1 MIKHVKRLIKR
12 LIQNLP
18 YIRRLRAEN
27 ETLRSEL
34 AKMRFK
40 PGHFYSPVPSIDEVK
55 NDADRIFF
63 DSVDSLAAIDLN
75 ETGQLKTLHALKQFY
90 TEIPFEAERSDRYR
104 YWFKNDFYSYA
115 DGVTLFC
122 MMRYLH
128 PQRIIEVGSG
138 FSSALMLDVNDQFF
152 NGQIK
157 FDFIDPFPQR
167 LERLLKLNDRTNHKI
182 YATRVQDVPISTF
195 DSLSERD
202 ILFIDSSH
210 VSRVGSDV
218 NWLLFEV
225 LPRLKSGVY
234 VHFHDIFYP
243 FEYPKSWVYRGVAWN
258 EAYFLRA
265 FLQYNT
271 AFKIEFF
278 VSYLLKRHHY
288 ALLDAIPLALKS
300 ETLEMAFDDAP
311 GANIWLRKQCA
322 SSTDGCTPGM

>member
-1 MIKHVKRLIKR
+1 MIKFFKKLV
-12 LIQNLP
+12 QNLP

-27 ETLRSEL
+27 DTLRSEL
-34 AKMRFK
+34 ARMRWK

-63 DSVDSLAAIDLN
+63 DSGDSLGAIDLN
-75 ETGQLKTLHALKQFY
+75 ETGQLNTLHAFKQFY
-90 TEIPFEAERSDRYR
+90 KEIPFEAEKSDRYR
-104 YWFKNDFYSYA
+104 YWFNNDTYSYA

-122 MMRYLH
+122 MMRHLH

-138 FSSALMLDVNDQFF
+138 LSSALMLDVNDQFF

-157 FDFIDPFPQR
+157 FAFIDPFPQR
-167 LERLLKLNDRTNHKI
+167 LERLLKLGDQTNHKI
-182 YATRVQDVPISTF
+182 YATRVQDVPISIY
-195 DSLSERD
+195 DSLSRGD

-210 VSRVGSDV
+210 VSKVGSDV
-218 NWLLFEV
+218 NFLLFEV

-234 VHFHDIFYP
+234 VHFHDIFHP

-258 EAYFLRA
+258 EAYTLRA

-278 VSYLLKRHHY
+278 VSYLLKRHHQ
-288 ALLDAIPLALKS
+288 AVLGAIPLALRS
-300 ETLEMAFDDAP
+300 ETPEMAFGDAP
-311 GANIWLRKQCA
+311 GANIWLRKQC
-322 SSTDGCTPGM
+322 